1 MSTSIDL
8 NADLGESFGV
18 YRYGA
23 DEELI
28 PLVSSV
34 NIACGWHG
42 GDPATI
48 RKAVSLAK
56 KNGVT
61 IGAHPGY
68 PDLMGFGRR
77 YMALSPTEVTDSLLM
92 QIGGLDGLC
101 RAEGVRVSY
110 VKPHGALYNA
120 AAKDASLAEAI
131 GKAIILYDPGLA
143 LLCPAGSAMEKVAQR
158 MGIPVAGE
166 FFADRAYRDD
176 GSLVPRTEKNA
187 VLSDPEEIVSRVLSA
202 VKEGKVITA
211 RGNLLPVSFVSV
223 CLHGDNPK
231 AVQLAGAI
239 SKTLKSCGIRIKAFA
254 GTDNGK

>member
-48 RKAVSLAK
+48 RNAV
-56 KNGVT
+56 
-61 IGAHPGY
+61 
-68 PDLMGFGRR
+68 
-77 YMALSPTEVTDSLLM
+77 YMALSPAEVTDSLLM

-131 GKAIILYDPGLA
+131 GKAIILYDPGLM

-231 AVQLAGAI
+231 AVLLAGAI

>member
-77 YMALSPTEVTDSLLM
+77 YMALS
-92 QIGGLDGLC
+92 
-101 RAEGVRVSY
+101 AEGVRVSY

-187 VLSDPEEIVSRVLSA
+187 VLSDPEEIISRVLSA
-202 VKEGKVITA
+202 VKEGKVITDS
-211 RGNLLPVSFVSV
+211 GNLLPVSFVSV

-231 AVQLAGAI
+231 AVLLAGAI

>member
-1 MSTSIDL
+1 MSCSIDL

-42 GDPATI
+42 GDPTTI
-48 RKAVSLAK
+48 RKAAALAR
-56 KNGVT
+56 KNGVA

-77 YMALSPTEVTDSLLM
+77 YMALSPAEVTDSLLI

-101 RAEGVRVSY
+101 RAEDTCISY

-120 AAKDASLAEAI
+120 AAKDAGLAEAI
-131 GKAIILYDPGLA
+131 SKAILLYNPGLM
-143 LLCPAGSAMEKVAQR
+143 LLCPAGSAMEECAR
-158 MGIPVAGE
+158 AMGVRVAGE

-187 VLSDPEEIVSRVLSA
+187 VLSDPEEIVPRVLSA
-202 VKEGKVITA
+202 VKNGTVITES
-211 RGNLLPVSFVSV
+211 GKLLPVSFDSV

-231 AVQLAGAI
+231 AVQLAVAI
-239 SKTLKSCGIRIKAFA
+239 SKALRACGVLIKAFA
-254 GTDNGK
+254 KTGYEK